1 MGASWQKKDDFPSR
15 REAIMSSPETF
26 LPPNLDRIVQR
37 FKSRKD
43 PKKRYEQ
50 LLWYAKKLEPMPEE
64 EKTPENKVRGCTSQV
79 YIAAD
84 LKEGKVW
91 YRGDSDAQLVKG
103 LVALLIEGLNGLPP
117 QEILQVTPDFIE
129 ETGLKVSLTP
139 SRANGFYNIFQ
150 TMQKKALGF
159 ELGMSA

>member
-1 MGASWQKKDDFPSR
+1 MPPS
-15 REAIMSSPETF
+15 
-26 LPPNLDRIVQR
+26 LPPNLERIVDK
-37 FKSRKD
+37 FKRHAD

-50 LLWYAKKLEPMPEE
+50 LLWYAKKLEVMPEE
-64 EKTPENKVRGCTSQV
+64 GKTTENKVHGCVSQV
-79 YIAAD
+79 YVTAA

-91 YRGDSDAQLVKG
+91 YQGDSDAQLVKG

-117 QEILQVTPDFIE
+117 QEILQVTPNFIE

-150 TMQKKALGF
+150 MMQKKALAF
-159 ELGMSA
+159 QVSLPA